1 VGVDRIAHYASE
13 LGLGR
18 PTGIYLP
25 HEKPGI
31 VPSSSWK
38 KKRSGVPWY
47 SGETLSLAV
56 GQGYLNTTP
65 LQLVNLISAVSN
77 NGTFYL
83 PQVVERVE
91 NIYGTVLKAYRPVEI
106 GRANISENT
115 FHIIQDALSGVVN
128 EPRGTGWVCAL
139 KGVKVAG
146 KTGTAQV
153 ITMAQNFRKG
163 DMDRMPLKFRDH
175 AWFVAYAPCENPQIA
190 TAVLVEHGGFG
201 AAAAAPIAKK
211 VIEKYFSLE
220 PESPPKMAG
229 RLMDSRDDD

>member
-1 VGVDRIAHYASE
+1 MGLKVGVDRIAHYASE

-77 NGTFYL
+77 NGIFYL

-91 NIYGTVLKAYRPVEI
+91 NIYGAVLKAYRPVEI

-146 KTGTAQV
+146 CLLFAG
-153 ITMAQNFRKG
+153 
-163 DMDRMPLKFRDH
+163 
-175 AWFVAYAPCENPQIA
+175 ENALHQW
-190 TAVLVEHGGFG
+190 
-201 AAAAAPIAKK
+201 
-211 VIEKYFSLE
+211 
-220 PESPPKMAG
+220 
-229 RLMDSRDDD
+229 